1 MTNLIHRF
9 TNWLER
15 KFFGTTPKVVKQI
28 RHQGFV
34 SMEDL
39 VQLGELDKR
48 ITNGWQQ
55 LARLADRKVDVYTFE
70 YVLEKLCGI
79 TLSDIKE

>member
-9 TNWLER
+9 TNCLER
-15 KFFGTTPKVVKQI
+15 KICGTTPEVVKQI

-34 SMEDL
+34 SKEDL

-48 ITNGWQQ
+48 ITIGWHE
-55 LARLADRKVDVYTFE
+55 LARLAERKVDVYTFE
-70 YVLEKLCGI
+70 YVMEKLCGI